1 MEDHVGAEALARL
14 RGRILITRAMSR
26 AAIEGPEAAMGEL
39 SEVHQIARAH
49 AAPLLEVQAHLQ
61 AGAIHAM
68 CSSWAQARDAMARVE
83 PHLADLAPRERVSAL
98 LVRGL
103 SAMSLADLDAGR
115 EDLERALELAVEHGF
130 PVQEFKARHNLGCV
144 AYFAGDIPAALD
156 LMGEAAEM
164 EVGVTSARGH
174 LDHAKVLLDAGLVD
188 EAERVLD
195 RGLDAAR
202 RDRQPLERGEIQLDL
217 ARASL
222 LRGDFGQA
230 RVRAGHA
237 VRTFRALHATHR
249 AEEVELLGAA
259 VDLDVGRRLARAAR
273 VAARWDTSTPVL
285 PAERLA
291 TRIKVEVALARHD
304 HESARTELT
313 RLDTAQPVALGVLLH
328 EHLLAARLAAA
339 EGDTDHASEIL
350 RSAAARLALGQGDVH
365 SLEVRAGLAFHASR
379 IRDAD
384 VAAATDTGST
394 EQLFESVERWRAA
407 SHRTAPLRPSAD
419 PRTAELVAE
428 LRRVR
433 HLAAG
438 DGMASPQTAVTEL
451 QGAITARLR
460 RVQGDRVDKDLRP
473 ATAAVAMATA
483 TERDVTL
490 VTFHEIRGT
499 VVRLVVEGEGMRQSV
514 IGSSNDVAL
523 AAARAAADVRAASVA
538 RPSMAEF
545 LAQARDRSLRDIDAM
560 LLGGLGPSG
569 TVVVVPTTALASLP
583 WRSLP
588 SLAGHPLVAA
598 PSVTAWLRRGEVA
611 ARTPSVAALAGPGLP
626 RALEEVQAVAK
637 AWGRHTEPVADTTK
651 ATYAGSADVR
661 TALAS
666 ASVVHLAAHGHHVDQ
681 SPLFSSLDM
690 RDGPVFAHEL
700 SAPLAAELVVLS
712 ACDVGRSRGRVGDE
726 PLGLAAA
733 LLSLGVQ
740 SVVAAT
746 SPVPDDVAAGSM
758 ADLHQRLAAGTD
770 LATALQQT
778 AAVVPG
784 AEAFCVYGNT
794 WAVR

>member
-1 MEDHVGAEALARL
+1 METG
-14 RGRILITRAMSR
+14 I
-26 AAIEGPEAAMGEL
+26 
-39 SEVHQIARAH
+39 
-49 AAPLLEVQAHLQ
+49 
-61 AGAIHAM
+61 
-68 CSSWAQARDAMARVE
+68 
-83 PHLADLAPRERVSAL
+83 
-98 LVRGL
+98 
-103 SAMSLADLDAGR
+103 
-115 EDLERALELAVEHGF
+115 
-130 PVQEFKARHNLGCV
+130 
-144 AYFAGDIPAALD
+144 
-156 LMGEAAEM
+156 
-164 EVGVTSARGH
+164 TSARGH

-202 RDRQPLERGEIQLDL
+202 HDRQPLERGEIQLDL

-222 LRGDFGQA
+222 LRGDFAQA

-249 AEEVELLGAA
+249 ADEVELLGAA
-259 VDLDVGRRLARAAR
+259 VDLGVGRRLARAAK
-273 VAARWDTSTPVL
+273 VASRWDTPSPVL

-304 HESARTELT
+304 LDTARTELA
-313 RLDTAQPVALGVLLH
+313 RLDTDHPVALGVVLH
-328 EHLLAARLAAA
+328 EHLLAARLATA
-339 EGDTDHASEIL
+339 EADPDRANDIL
-350 RSAAARLALGQGDVH
+350 RAAAARLAHGQGDVH
-365 SLEVRAGLAFHASR
+365 SLEVRAGLAFHAAR

-407 SHRTAPLRPSAD
+407 SQRTAPLRPPQD
-419 PRTAELVAE
+419 PRTAELVAQ
-428 LRRVR
+428 LRQVR
-433 HLAAG
+433 HLTAG

-460 RVQGDRVDKDLRP
+460 RVRGDRVDDDLLP
-473 ATAAVAMATA
+473 AAARLAKSAA
-483 TERDVTL
+483 TERGVTI

-499 VVRLVVEGEGMRQSV
+499 LVRLVVQGSEIRQSV
-514 IGSSNDVAL
+514 LGSSHEVAV
-523 AAARAAADVRAASVA
+523 AAARAAADARAASVA
-538 RPSMAEF
+538 RPSMAAF
-545 LAQARDRSLRDIDAM
+545 LADARARSLRDIDTM
-560 LLGGLGPSG
+560 LLRGLTPTG

-588 SLAGHPLVAA
+588 SLADHPLVAA
-598 PSVTAWLRRGEVA
+598 PSVTAWMRHGTVARRA
-611 ARTPSVAALAGPGLP
+611 PSVAALAGPGLP
-626 RALEEVQAVAK
+626 RALEEVQSVAK
-637 AWGRHTEPVADTTK
+637 AWGRHTPAVPGTTNT
-651 ATYAGSADVR
+651 AYAASADVR

-690 RDGPVFAHEL
+690 GDGPVFAHEL
-700 SAPLAAELVVLS
+700 TAPLAAELVILS

-746 SPVPDDVAAGSM
+746 NPVPDDVAAVSM
-758 ADLHQRLAAGTD
+758 ADLHDGWWRARTWRPPCNRPRWRCREQRRSASTATPGLRPRAHPIGRSGTG
-770 LATALQQT
+770 LPCAQPSSWVSSGRWWL
-778 AAVVPG
+778 
-784 AEAFCVYGNT
+784 
-794 WAVR
+794 R